1 MKRVSLRRFF
11 VVAVLAMA
19 GVGMTATVTPV
30 SAAEEQ
36 FKQVELS
43 DKMIQGFISA
53 QKDMAELAQKNS
65 CMACHGIDK
74 KIVGPAYKDVAKKY
88 KGNADAVAMLS
99 KKIKDGSTGVWGPIP
114 MPPNGPKVSDADIK
128 VLAEWIMA
136 SN

>member
-1 MKRVSLRRFF
+1 MKHQVSLSII
-11 VVAVLAMA
+11 AALGIAA
-19 GVGMTATVTPV
+19 LTLTA
-30 SAAEEQ
+30 SSSFAAT
-36 FKQVELS
+36 
-43 DKMIQGFISA
+43 G
-53 QKDMAELAQKNS
+53 AELAQKNS
-65 CMACHGIDK
+65 CMACHSIDK